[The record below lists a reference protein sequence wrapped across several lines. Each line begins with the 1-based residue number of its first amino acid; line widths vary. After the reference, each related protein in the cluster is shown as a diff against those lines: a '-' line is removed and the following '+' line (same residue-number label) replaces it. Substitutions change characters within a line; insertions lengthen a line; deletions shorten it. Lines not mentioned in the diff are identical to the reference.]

1 MPSLAK
7 SLSKRLSARIAK
19 SLSDDK
25 ALQLLLFGVRDF
37 SATASYQ
44 TQANGGEAG
53 VSTGF
58 GVVALLSVDTFNAV
72 ANRYFYGRSDV
83 SVTQGWLV
91 HVSTTNQLRFYI
103 VNGSGV
109 AAPSQPYQLT
119 STDMGKVLIVVGWLD
134 ATGKPRVM
142 VSAVEQATAS
152 AAIGYTPRAAAAM
165 SFSGVSGAHGTAF
178 AHGVTA
184 YGLTTFRGTPSD
196 AQLRTATARAR
207 TLADAPDVIEGATV
221 THRHSVRATVAAQ
234 NPAHGSAGPATIADT
249 VTQAAVDAATKIGAP
264 TIAVVNPNVTP
275 RAWSYETTAF
285 MRGATGFAPAD
296 RYERANGYGGH
307 ASGFYFRALL
317 RVPSFAV
324 TSRVR
329 SVVGNFNGT
338 SGFILYNYGTNNTFQ
353 AVFCNAAGT
362 PVAAPS
368 AVLSASD
375 VGKLLTVWGVCDV
388 AANRARLCMR
398 RAEISTGANLV
409 GYAPRAGGTLC
420 LGEGGYGTV
429 ADGYTLLGFEFGD
442 GIPSLAT
449 IQANDDACLAAE
461 DIVPLSIASSW
472 FSFTKDG
479 GAPATLTD
487 RKGSASMTRTGSGLV
502 SASDVN
508 ARSWGW

>member
-1 MPSLAK
+1 MPGLAK

-44 TQANGGEAG
+44 TQAGGGEAG

-58 GVVALLSVDTFNAV
+58 GLVALLSVDSFNAS

-83 SVTQGWLV
+83 SVTQGWLL
-91 HVSTTNQLRFYI
+91 HVSTTNQIRFYI
-103 VNGSGV
+103 VNGSSV
-109 AAPSQPYQLT
+109 AAPSQPYQLS
-119 STDMGKVLIVVGWLD
+119 STDLGKVLIVVGWLD

-152 AAIGYTPRAAAAM
+152 AASGYTPRAAAAM
-165 SFSGVSGAHGTAF
+165 SFSGVSGAHATAF

-184 YGLTTFRGTPSD
+184 YGLTTFRGTPSE
-196 AQLRTATARAR
+196 AQLRAATALAR
-207 TLADAPDVIEGATV
+207 TTADVPNVIEGATI

-234 NPAHGSAGPATIADT
+234 NPAHGAAGPATIADT
-249 VTQAAVDAATKIGAP
+249 ATQATVDAATKIGAP
-264 TIAVVNPNVTP
+264 TIAVINPNTTP
-275 RAWSYETTAF
+275 RVWSYETAAF
-285 MRGATGFAPAD
+285 MRGATGFAPTD
-296 RYERANGYGGH
+296 RYERASGYGGH
-307 ASGFYFRALL
+307 AGGFYFRALV
-317 RVPSFAV
+317 RVPSFAI

-329 SVVGNFNGT
+329 SVCGNFNGT
-338 SGFILYNYGTNNTFQ
+338 SGFLLYNYGTNNTFQ
-353 AVFCNAAGT
+353 AVFANGAGT
-362 PVAAPS
+362 AVAAPS

-375 VGKLLTVWGVCDV
+375 LGKLLTVWGVCDV
-388 AANRARLCMR
+388 AASRARFCMR
-398 RAEISTGANLV
+398 RAEISTGANMV
-409 GYAPRAGGTLC
+409 GYTPRVGGTLC

-442 GIPSLAT
+442 GVPSLAT
-449 IQANDDACLAAE
+449 MQANDDACLAAE

-479 GAPATLTD
+479 GAPSTLVD
-487 RKGSASMTRTGSGLV
+487 RKGSAHMARSGSGLIA
-502 SASDVN
+502 ASDVN
-508 ARSWGW
+508 SRSWGW